1 MRCEFSRSGRLATG
15 IFLAGL
21 LSLVGVDMAS
31 AKTRVQAGVLQ
42 CQGEGGWGAIIT
54 SKKRFNCEFTG
65 AGGRKLGRYSAVV
78 RKFGIDIGKTGK
90 TALQWVV
97 LGPARMV
104 GRDYVIGSLDG
115 EYAGVG
121 ADAAVGV
128 GLGANVLVGG
138 GPDSFALQPVSI
150 QVQTGLS
157 IAAGVQTLVL
167 RYEGPAT

>member
-1 MRCEFSRSGRLATG
+1 MRTVSSRLGYLVVG
-15 IFLAGL
+15 VVLAGATL
-21 LSLVGVDMAS
+21 CVGDNTVD

-54 SKKRFNCEFTG
+54 SKKKFSCEFTA
-65 AGGRKLGRYSAVV
+65 AGGRRLGRYSAVV
-78 RKFGIDIGKTGK
+78 RKIGIDIGKTGK

-104 GRDYVIGSLDG
+104 GRDYVIGSLEG

-121 ADAAVGV
+121 ADAAVGL
-128 GLGANVLVGG
+128 GLGANVLIGG
-138 GPDSFALQPVSI
+138 GLDSFALQPVSV

-157 IAAGVQTLVL
+157 IAAGVQILVL
-167 RYEGPAT
+167 KYEGPAT